1 MEILVEKREEF
12 LAPGALP
19 GTVKP
24 RLTITS
30 LIFASWINVSSHI
43 AMELISSIDK
53 IAGATCKYLISLE

>member
-30 LIFASWINVSSHI
+30 LIWPPRYYSHFTL
-43 AMELISSIDK
+43 AQTKARSVIS
-53 IAGATCKYLISLE
+53 Y